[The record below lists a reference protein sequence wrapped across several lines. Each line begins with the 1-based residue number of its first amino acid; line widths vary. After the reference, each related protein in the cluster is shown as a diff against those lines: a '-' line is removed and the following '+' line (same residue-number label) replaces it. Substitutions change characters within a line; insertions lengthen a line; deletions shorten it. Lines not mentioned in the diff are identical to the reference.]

1 VEETHTA
8 FGINP
13 NISRRRA
20 QTVTEVP
27 RTWAMVLELR
37 SLWMVLELRS
47 LWMVLE
53 LRSLWLVLELAR
65 SSLWRRVRAAGGAG

>member
-1 VEETHTA
+1 VEKTHTA

-27 RTWAMVLELR
+27 WTWAMVLELR

-47 LWMVLE
+47 I
-53 LRSLWLVLELAR
+53 WLVLELAR